1 MESHISH
8 LIASFFAARP
18 KGYSSKNIDKYLKL
32 IDFKNNNYNI
42 FNIYM
47 NSYSNNEVLSI
58 NREHLDFSLFEKGN
72 TTSIPILK
80 RGEVT
85 PAYDA
90 LHHLIY

>member
-1 MESHISH
+1 
-8 LIASFFAARP
+8 
-18 KGYSSKNIDKYLKL
+18 
-32 IDFKNNNYNI
+32 
-42 FNIYM
+42 M

-85 PAYDA
+85 PTYDA